1 MPVSVEW
8 LSGSPKY
15 SGSRDSLSVT
25 LECKIDW
32 GDIDDLYLELFP
44 AAVGSKPSL
53 PALFPGSTVLY
64 ADSFEAEPFVGSDD
78 VPTCSVNIPTYDSAK
93 VTITY
98 KTIPYSQGEGA
109 SDQII
114 TRNWSLSGDV
124 LVLPSHGVRWKVGAV
139 VVNDPDVRAGLIIPM
154 SDLKV
159 TLHRVTSAYFESLR
173 DTVNELRGT
182 VNDAAFEGCAAETL
196 LLLGGDFT
204 QTVSADGSQTYQC
217 ELTFQHRVVNDA
229 AGNPQGWNYFYRPD
243 TGAFEELETKDGDPI
258 YWTGDFTDLYT

>member
-15 SGSRDSLSVT
+15 SGGRDSLSVT
-25 LECKIDW
+25 LEGKIDW
-32 GDIDDLYLELFP
+32 DDIDDLYLELFP

-98 KTIPYSQGEGA
+98 KTIPYTQGEGA

-114 TRNWSLSGDV
+114 TRNWSISGDV
-124 LVLPSHGVRWKVGAV
+124 LILPSHGVMWDFDNV
-139 VVNDPDVRAGLIIPM
+139 VVNDPDVRAGIIIPM
-154 SDLKV
+154 MDLKV
-159 TLHRVTSAYFESLR
+159 TLHRVTPAFFETLR
-173 DTVNELRGT
+173 DTVNDLRGK
-182 VNDAAFEGCAAETL
+182 VNNAAFEGSDAEHL

-217 ELTFQHRVVNDA
+217 EIAFQHRAVPGA
-229 AGNPQGWNYFYRPD
+229 AGTQGWNYYYRPS
-243 TGAFEELETKDGDPI
+243 TGKFERLQKLDGSALYELA
-258 YWTGDFTDLYT
+258 DFTALYS